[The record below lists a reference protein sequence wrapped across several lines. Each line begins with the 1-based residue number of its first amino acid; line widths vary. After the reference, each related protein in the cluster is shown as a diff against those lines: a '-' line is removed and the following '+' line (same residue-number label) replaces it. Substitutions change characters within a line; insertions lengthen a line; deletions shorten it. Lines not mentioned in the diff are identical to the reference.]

1 MLHNIVPILTL
12 AALKAVLHQLIDH
25 RLSLILSRVLKN
37 SLNNSA
43 SIGMESKIIDL
54 FSNNLNNKH
63 KFIRLDGLKAFLN
76 DVISILVLN
85 KSKDISLKLTQNLIL
100 NVALKLELLQSSLDD
115 SATISMATQ
124 INDSSLGAFKDLKLL
139 LVSTMFKDLLDH
151 VVSENILH
159 QRNSLRLNLLE
170 DTVLLIIISF
180 FKMKL
185 NQSGTILVLA
195 TLNQMTQNIFNIH
208 FLILILVLEVLLSS
222 LTHI

>member
-1 MLHNIVPILTL
+1 
-12 AALKAVLHQLIDH
+12 
-25 RLSLILSRVLKN
+25 
-37 SLNNSA
+37 
-43 SIGMESKIIDL
+43 MESKIIDL

-124 INDSSLGAFKDLKLL
+124 INDSSLGTFKDLKLL

-159 QRNSLRLNLLE
+159 QRNSLRLNLFE